1 MIKVGL
7 TGGIGSGKSTVS
19 NYLRKKNIPV
29 IDADDISREIYSLYP
44 EITETIKK
52 VFGEKYFDSNGELN
66 RRKLGKT
73 IFKFKGKRKKL
84 EKIVIPYIKKEIF
97 NRINNLELK
106 KNHICI
112 LDAPTLIENNLH
124 KKMDIN
130 ILVYVDLSTQIKRV
144 MDRDK
149 LTYEE
154 VKQRIDSQ
162 ISLKK
167 KKKKVQYF
175 IDNGGDLED
184 TYKKVEEIL
193 LELKTY
199 KKHLG
204 SGDKA

>member
-19 NYLRKKNIPV
+19 KYLKEKNIPV
-29 IDADDISREIYSLYP
+29 IDADNISREIYSLYP
-44 EITETIKK
+44 EITERIKK
-52 VFGEKYFDSNGELN
+52 VFGEKYFNSNGELD
-66 RRKLGKT
+66 RKRLGKT
-73 IFKFKGKRKKL
+73 VFKFKGKRKKL

-97 NRINNLELK
+97 NRIKTLELK
-106 KNHICI
+106 KNCMCI

-124 KKMDIN
+124 KKMDVN

-144 MDRDK
+144 MQRDK
-149 LTYEE
+149 LTYDE

-162 ISLKK
+162 LSLKK

-175 IDNGGDLED
+175 IDNGGNLED
-184 TYKKVEEIL
+184 TYRKVDEIL
-193 LELKTY
+193 LKLKNH